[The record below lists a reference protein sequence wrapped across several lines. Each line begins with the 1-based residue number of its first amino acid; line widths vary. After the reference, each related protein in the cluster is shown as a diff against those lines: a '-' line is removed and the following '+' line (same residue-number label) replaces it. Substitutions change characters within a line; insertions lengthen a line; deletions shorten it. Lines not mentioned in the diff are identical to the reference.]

1 MTDAGARL
9 AALDTVPAL
18 VTSTQLP
25 CRHKLQQR
33 TREDSI
39 LSLGTAG
46 VPKLPTEVCILFMS
60 HKLRTEDNIP
70 LLAPSLCY
78 LISGSNDRI
87 ECPPQELSG
96 VLQV

>member
-33 TREDSI
+33 TREDAI

-46 VPKLPTEVCILFMS
+46 VPNPK
-60 HKLRTEDNIP
+60 
-70 LLAPSLCY
+70 
-78 LISGSNDRI
+78 
-87 ECPPQELSG
+87 
-96 VLQV
+96 